1 MRSLWQDIGAVEGT
15 LPYMQKVGDELAAN
29 SGHRSFS
36 IARAFSTPEG
46 SRALVEGAS
55 EDSRTSGKFE
65 SFEKEHLMISTEK
78 QNGNGFTG
86 VANEGTWPGIDSR
99 FRLIIVAGLR
109 TKQLLHGSKPRIE
122 ADKGRRRNTSIALEE
137 VKRGLVHFTK
147 VEKEE
152 VHRGHG
158 GGLD

>member
-1 MRSLWQDIGAVEGT
+1 
-15 LPYMQKVGDELAAN
+15 
-29 SGHRSFS
+29 
-36 IARAFSTPEG
+36 
-46 SRALVEGAS
+46 
-55 EDSRTSGKFE
+55 
-65 SFEKEHLMISTEK
+65 MISKEK
-78 QNGNGFTG
+78 VDGNGNSLTG

-122 ADKGRRRNTSIALEE
+122 ADKGRRRNTSIAVEE
-137 VKRGLVHFTK
+137 VKRGLVNFTK
-147 VEKEE
+147 IEKPE

>member
-1 MRSLWQDIGAVEGT
+1 MA
-15 LPYMQKVGDELAAN
+15 
-29 SGHRSFS
+29 
-36 IARAFSTPEG
+36 STNKT
-46 SRALVEGAS
+46 
-55 EDSRTSGKFE
+55 DGKP
-65 SFEKEHLMISTEK
+65 L
-78 QNGNGFTG
+78 TG

-122 ADKGRRRNTSIALEE
+122 MDKSRHRNTSIALEE

-147 VEKEE
+147 IEKPE
-152 VHRGHG
+152 VNKVHVHG